1 MNYRIAGD
9 FNEPF
14 RVYPYIEETNPYKLE
29 MNLTIKTMFAKG
41 ISASY
46 LQV

>member
-14 RVYPYIEETNPYKLE
+14 QVSTLCDDSNPYRLVFT
-29 MNLTIKTMFAKG
+29 L
-41 ISASY
+41 
-46 LQV
+46 

>member
-14 RVYPYIEETNPYKLE
+14 KVQPFIDESNQYKLE
-29 MNLTIKTMFAKG
+29 FNLSIK
-41 ISASY
+41 S
-46 LQV
+46 